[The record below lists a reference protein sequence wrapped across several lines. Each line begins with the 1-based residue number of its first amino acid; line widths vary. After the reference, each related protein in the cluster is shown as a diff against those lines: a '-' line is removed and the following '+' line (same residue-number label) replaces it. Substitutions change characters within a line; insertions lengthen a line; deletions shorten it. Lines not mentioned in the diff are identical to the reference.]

1 VPALLAA
8 VALAGYLLSLTV
20 TRAAWAVEAWP
31 GRVHLAIGWTLAVL
45 GLVHIAATPFFH
57 KALTWPALWFLTGG
71 VAMSLS
77 GALNVL
83 QRLYGPLAPGLVG
96 VSISANLVMTAVA
109 VAFVWLGRARL
120 MQRPQFL
127 LLLTLVLA
135 GTVLS
140 MITGSPTL
148 QSRPIGPAITPTRDR

>member
-8 VALAGYLLSLTV
+8 VTLAGYLLSRTV
-20 TRAAWAVEAWP
+20 TRAAWAGESWP
-31 GRVHLAIGWTLAVL
+31 GRVHLTIGWTLAVL
-45 GLVHIAATPFFH
+45 GLVHIAATPVFY
-57 KALTWPALWFLTGG
+57 KTLTGQALWFLTGG

-96 VSISANLVMTAVA
+96 VSISGNLAMTAVA

-127 LLLTLVLA
+127 LLLTLVVT
-135 GTVLS
+135 GTLLS
-140 MITGSPTL
+140 MATGSPTL
-148 QSRPIGPAITPTRDR
+148 QPRPIGPAITPPRDR